1 MTPIKQTNAFKSFNF
16 IQQKFVTK
24 RKNMLKLEHHL
35 KVIENIGYDKWLSQS
50 QVYYTNKLI
59 IDELCQKN

>member
-1 MTPIKQTNAFKSFNF
+1 MAPIKETNAFKSLNF
-16 IQQKFVTK
+16 IQKKFVTK

-35 KVIENIGYDKWLSQS
+35 KVIENIGYDKWLNQS
-50 QVYYTNKLI
+50 QVYYINKLI